1 MAIEKGNYNVLDL
14 DEDKGVGLL
23 LPLNK
28 KSGGVF
34 GLSYTTEEQGIS
46 NLKNLLLTR
55 KGERLYHPTFGAGIY
70 DLLFELNTDDLID
83 RLKDSLNRDISY
95 WLPYIVLD
103 NIDIQPKLNG
113 ELGSHG
119 HGIVIKIYFK
129 VTEQGAN
136 QAITFVVLESGQA
149 IVQ

>member
-14 DEDKGVGLL
+14 EEDKGVGLL

-55 KGERLYHPTFGAGIY
+55 KGERLYHPTF
-70 DLLFELNTDDLID
+70 
-83 RLKDSLNRDISY
+83 
-95 WLPYIVLD
+95 
-103 NIDIQPKLNG
+103 
-113 ELGSHG
+113 
-119 HGIVIKIYFK
+119 
-129 VTEQGAN
+129 
-136 QAITFVVLESGQA
+136 
-149 IVQ
+149 